1 MNTLRDGLKPK
12 VNKLH
17 KLEGVWKKNW
27 YNIHSQLLKQ
37 YFDYQLIACLF
48 YAGSAEVKGF
58 ELKGMRMDEVLNI
71 TDSK

>member
-1 MNTLRDGLKPK
+1 MAWNQRWTSSTNWK
-12 VNKLH
+12 VC
-17 KLEGVWKKNW
+17 EKKIW